1 MRKLLFL
8 WMMLF
13 SNTIYSQNEPVYSH
27 YMFNSISFNPA
38 FTGNYD
44 KLHLQSTYRMQW
56 LGIDGAPRT
65 LQASVDARIYKQMSA
80 GIEVLQDK
88 IGDFSNSKLYGN
100 YAYRI
105 NINDKSRVS
114 FGLAMGLEIMQ
125 FQKTELINLD
135 PIFNNTQLNSNR
147 FNARAGVHYSNS
159 NFYIGL
165 SSTSLIQQ
173 ENYFLKNKVLSNRN
187 YFLTTGY
194 LLKIAEELVIYPSML
209 YKEDFN
215 NASYFNFTTMFG
227 YKSTIWA
234 GLSVRKGFD
243 LFTNTN
249 NSFGNNTSEV
259 MGILIDYELNDLFR
273 IGYNFD
279 YSLSYLNQIENGSH
293 EFSIS
298 YFLNS
303 KKSIRMLNPRYL

>member
-65 LQASVDARIYKQMSA
+65 LQASVDAPIYKQMSA

-194 LLKIAEELVIYPSML
+194 LLKIAEELVIYPSLL

>member
-1 MRKLLFL
+1 MRKLFFL

-65 LQASVDARIYKQMSA
+65 LQASVDAPIYKQMSA

-194 LLKIAEELVIYPSML
+194 LLKIAEELVIYPSLL